1 MSIFVLLPEKGNF
14 MSHKHKIALL
24 LTSLLICF
32 SFSSIASAQEDTK
45 ANEPVLT
52 RKPCEELKSEI
63 EAKLQAKGVESY
75 TLGIVPNED
84 VKDENVVGSCDGGT
98 KKITYQRG

>member
-1 MSIFVLLPEKGNF
+1 LG
-14 MSHKHKIALL
+14 
-24 LTSLLICF
+24 
-32 SFSSIASAQEDTK
+32 SIASAQEETK
-45 ANEPVLT
+45 ANEPVMT

-63 EAKLQAKGVESY
+63 EAKLKAKGVESY

-84 VKDENVVGSCDGGT
+84 VKDEKVVGSCDGGT

>member
-1 MSIFVLLPEKGNF
+1 

-24 LTSLLICF
+24 LTSLLVCP
-32 SFSSIASAQEDTK
+32 SLSNVASAQEETK
-45 ANEPVLT
+45 ADEPVLT

-84 VKDENVVGSCDGGT
+84 VKDDEKVIGSCDGGT
-98 KKITYQRG
+98 KKITYKRG

>member
-1 MSIFVLLPEKGNF
+1 LGYV
-14 MSHKHKIALL
+14 
-24 LTSLLICF
+24 
-32 SFSSIASAQEDTK
+32 ASAQEEAK
-45 ANEPVLT
+45 ENEPVLT

-63 EAKLQAKGVESY
+63 EAKLQANGVETY

-84 VKDENVVGSCDGGT
+84 VKDEKVVGSCDGGT

>member
-1 MSIFVLLPEKGNF
+1 

-24 LTSLLICF
+24 FTSLLVF
-32 SFSSIASAQEDTK
+32 PSLSNIASAQEETK

-84 VKDENVVGSCDGGT
+84 VKDDDKVVGSCDGGT
-98 KKITYQRG
+98 KKITYKRG